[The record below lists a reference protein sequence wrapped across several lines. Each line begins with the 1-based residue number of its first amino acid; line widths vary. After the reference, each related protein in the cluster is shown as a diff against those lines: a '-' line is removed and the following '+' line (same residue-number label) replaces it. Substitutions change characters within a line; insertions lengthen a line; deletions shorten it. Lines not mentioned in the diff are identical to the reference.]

1 MHIRSIKN
9 REHLFQVR
17 ELATSTNMDNLSISE
32 SWLNSTVIIT
42 QAEVEIPG
50 YRLHRLDRKLKKGA
64 GVRIYV
70 RNDFKSN
77 IIQNLST
84 ISTNGFHQ

>member
-32 SWLNSTVIIT
+32 SWLNLTVT
-42 QAEVEIPG
+42 KAEVEIPG

-70 RNDFKSN
+70 RNDFKSK